1 MKFRLDAVLFCVV
14 IFILTV
20 VAFILVR
27 VGTLIIVFLS
37 MLAYLVIPFYVYD
50 FLVGPLMD
58 KLSRRKILLLTFS
71 VMGIAVVFTQSVWVI
86 VTPKWS
92 FSVTTDKSTYELG
105 ENVQITVSLENLG
118 FIPHSFTSSISGP
131 IVVSV
136 SLYES
141 QVWYSPFHW
150 NKTEFIIHPN
160 QSLKRTFTWNQSN
173 IHFPEEKIK
182 PGTYLIEAF
191 IPSANWKGG
200 RSQLLLHAWKCINI
214 TAT

>member
-1 MKFRLDAVLFCVV
+1 VLLKEKMKFRLDAVLFCVV

-92 FSVTTDKSTYELG
+92 FSVTPQT
-105 ENVQITVSLENLG
+105 SLLMNL
-118 FIPHSFTSSISGP
+118 
-131 IVVSV
+131 
-136 SLYES
+136 E
-141 QVWYSPFHW
+141 
-150 NKTEFIIHPN
+150 KTCKL
-160 QSLKRTFTWNQSN
+160 QSL
-173 IHFPEEKIK
+173 
-182 PGTYLIEAF
+182 
-191 IPSANWKGG
+191 
-200 RSQLLLHAWKCINI
+200 
-214 TAT
+214 